1 MKLRRAPPREPM
13 ETIVAMIDVVFFLLV
28 FFMLIGRLDATAPFE
43 VLPPLG
49 RTGADLPGGGAT
61 VAVAEDGR
69 LALNGVGMTAEALVA
84 MLVRLAGD
92 DPALSVRVNAH
103 QAAPLSAVLP
113 LLGQFEDAGLGNVVL
128 IVTPNPP

>member
-1 MKLRRAPPREPM
+1 MKLRRAPPRAPT

-49 RTGADLPGGGAT
+49 RTGTDLPGGGAM
-61 VAVAEDGR
+61 VAVAADGR
-69 LALNGVGMTAEALVA
+69 LALNGVGMTADTLVA
-84 MLVRLAGD
+84 TLTRLAAD

-113 LLGQFEDAGLGNVVL
+113 LLGQFEDMGLRSVVL
-128 IVTPNPP
+128 IVSPNPP